1 MDKIWEAP
9 KDSRS
14 ESVCFALAKVKFIQD
29 IILFFFLSLARLSR
43 QMLSYHLIGEQS
55 VRLLTNQVISIALYL
70 RRKDVQEELRISH
83 GFRTFFFH
91 LASISRHDS
100 SQRGNTIM
108 ICLQKKTC
116 IPHKTA
122 KVCTNGAQFRRLS
135 KSKKMDFDS
144 VWERTLWRVNK
155 CSPINRAYCGPLL
168 WSQIFLGQ
176 HK

>member
-9 KDSRS
+9 KDSWS

-29 IILFFFLSLARLSR
+29 IILFFYLSLARLSR

-108 ICLQKKTC
+108 ICLQKKLASH
-116 IPHKTA
+116 IRQQKYVQMGHNLDDFQNP
-122 KVCTNGAQFRRLS
+122 
-135 KSKKMDFDS
+135 KK
-144 VWERTLWRVNK
+144 WTLTVFEK
-155 CSPINRAYCGPLL
+155 ELYGGSINVH
-168 WSQIFLGQ
+168 Q
-176 HK
+176 

>member
-1 MDKIWEAP
+1 MMIYFQNTFLCIVKTP
-9 KDSRS
+9 NSGYGHSRS

-29 IILFFFLSLARLSR
+29 IILFFYLSLARLSR

-100 SQRGNTIM
+100 SKRGNTIM
-108 ICLQKKTC
+108 ICLQKKLAYH
-116 IPHKTA
+116 IRHQKYVQMGHNLDDFQNP
-122 KVCTNGAQFRRLS
+122 
-135 KSKKMDFDS
+135 KKWTSTVFEKELYGGS
-144 VWERTLWRVNK
+144 
-155 CSPINRAYCGPLL
+155 INVH
-168 WSQIFLGQ
+168 Q
-176 HK
+176 

>member
-9 KDSRS
+9 KDSWS
-14 ESVCFALAKVKFIQD
+14 ESVCFALAKVKFIQN

-43 QMLSYHLIGEQS
+43 QTLSHHLIGEQS

-108 ICLQKKTC
+108 ICLQKNLHPTRQQKYVQMGHNLDDFQN
-116 IPHKTA
+116 P
-122 KVCTNGAQFRRLS
+122 
-135 KSKKMDFDS
+135 KK
-144 VWERTLWRVNK
+144 WTLTVFEK
-155 CSPINRAYCGPLL
+155 ELYGGSINVH
-168 WSQIFLGQ
+168 Q
-176 HK
+176 